1 MVGAVLEM
9 KRLAAAALFASVL
22 LAVPRVLDGG
32 EAMRMQVSP
41 AVSRAPAFLTVRVM
55 IESPAGSRFLEVVAE
70 SPEFYRSSQ
79 IPIDGVNRS
88 FLKVFEF
95 TNLPTGIYQITGVLL
110 GVDGPRASISRV
122 AQVVASPGSR

>member
-9 KRLAAAALFASVL
+9 KRLAAVALFASVF
-22 LAVPRVLDGG
+22 LAAPRVLDGG